1 VANTQLFVRNQ
12 ELHTLK
18 VTGQGMVTQIEAR
31 VASLEGIALEDQ
43 DEAILSHCGV
53 EALSTQEVAG
63 RILGGK
69 AHGSL
74 THKDRYNMILLV
86 GGIG

>member
-1 VANTQLFVRNQ
+1 MWHAAGLLPLSRLYLRGSRSAIRDLVANTQLFVRNQ

-43 DEAILSHCGV
+43 VLPPGWHHPTG
-53 EALSTQEVAG
+53 
-63 RILGGK
+63 
-69 AHGSL
+69 
-74 THKDRYNMILLV
+74 
-86 GGIG
+86 

>member
-1 VANTQLFVRNQ
+1 MSKSVLPIFSSKGFIVYGLTFMFLIHF
-12 ELHTLK
+12 EF
-18 VTGQGMVTQIEAR
+18 
-31 VASLEGIALEDQ
+31 
-43 DEAILSHCGV
+43 ILSHCGV

-74 THKDRYNMILLV
+74 THAGKVRGQTLKV
-86 GGIG
+86 VK